1 MQSTPYI
8 VSIDPSKSPV
18 AAAVYDYGKEQYST
32 GFWHGVA
39 YTSLAA
45 IFLFSFKKLII
56 SGIH

>member
-1 MQSTPYI
+1 MQGFPYI
-8 VSIDPSKSPV
+8 VSVDPSKSPI
-18 AAAVYDYGKEQYST
+18 AAAVYDYGEERYST
-32 GFWHGVA
+32 GFWRGVA